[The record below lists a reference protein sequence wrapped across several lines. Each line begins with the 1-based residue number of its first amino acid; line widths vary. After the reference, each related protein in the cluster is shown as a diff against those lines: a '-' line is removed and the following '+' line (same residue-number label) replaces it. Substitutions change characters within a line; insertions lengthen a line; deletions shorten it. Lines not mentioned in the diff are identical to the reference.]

1 MNNTD
6 CEDIDEQQVCISYI
20 ISIASVSSLFII
32 SEILPFLK
40 AQKGNGLT
48 ELLICMFEGS
58 DCILSKMIECL
69 KGEKEKESG
78 VSIEQT
84 QSLQSQQE
92 TKQETNININIER
105 NDEH

>member
-20 ISIASVSSLFII
+20 ISIASISSLFII

-40 AQKGNGLT
+40 SQKGNGLT

-69 KGEKEKESG
+69 KGEKEKENG

>member
-1 MNNTD
+1 MNYTD
-6 CEDIDEQQVCISYI
+6 CKEVEEQQVCISYI
-20 ISIASVSSLFII
+20 ISLASVSSLFII

-40 AQKGNGLT
+40 NQKGNGLT

-58 DCILSKMIECL
+58 DCILTKLIECL
-69 KGEKEKESG
+69 KGEKEKENG

>member
-1 MNNTD
+1 MNYTD

-20 ISIASVSSLFII
+20 ISIASISSLFII

-40 AQKGNGLT
+40 SQKGNGLT
-48 ELLICMFEGS
+48 ELLLCMFEGS

-69 KGEKEKESG
+69 KGEKEKEKEL
-78 VSIEQT
+78 SIEQT

>member
-6 CEDIDEQQVCISYI
+6 CICPTIDEQQVCLEYI

-40 AQKGNGLT
+40 SQEGNGLT
-48 ELLICMFEGS
+48 ELLICLFTGS

-69 KGEKEKESG
+69 KGEKEKEG
-78 VSIEQT
+78 EVSIEQT
-84 QSLQSQQE
+84 QSLQNES
-92 TKQETNININIER
+92 KQETNININIER
-105 NDEH
+105 NNE